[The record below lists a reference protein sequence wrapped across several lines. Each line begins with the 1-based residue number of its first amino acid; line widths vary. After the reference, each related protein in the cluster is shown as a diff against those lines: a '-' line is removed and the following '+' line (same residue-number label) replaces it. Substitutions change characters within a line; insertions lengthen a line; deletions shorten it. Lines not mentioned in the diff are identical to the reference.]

1 MKSSLSSLETE
12 ERPSIQDDLPADV
25 IRQLQV
31 EEAWARRTVL
41 ADLMN
46 AERLELY
53 ASRRAL
59 LYPDRLKVQAA
70 QRERARPASLPS
82 VVPFPGRKAVSQKQ

>member
-1 MKSSLSSLETE
+1 MRSALSSLETD
-12 ERPSIQDDLPADV
+12 ERPSIQDDLPEDV
-25 IRQLQV
+25 LRQLQV

-41 ADLMN
+41 ADLIN

-70 QRERARPASLPS
+70 QRERLPVTSMLS
-82 VVPFPGRKAVSQKQ
+82 VVPFRGRKASA

>member
-1 MKSSLSSLETE
+1 
-12 ERPSIQDDLPADV
+12 
-25 IRQLQV
+25 
-31 EEAWARRTVL
+31 
-41 ADLMN
+41 MN

-70 QRERARPASLPS
+70 QRERARPASLLS
-82 VVPFPGRKAVSQKQ
+82 VVPFPGRKSSA